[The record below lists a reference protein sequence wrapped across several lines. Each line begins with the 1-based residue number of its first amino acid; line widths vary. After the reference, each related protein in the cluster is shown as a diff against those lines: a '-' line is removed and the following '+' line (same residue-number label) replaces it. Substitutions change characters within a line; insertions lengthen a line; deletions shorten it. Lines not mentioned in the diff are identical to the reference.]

1 MKKRTKA
8 LVGLVL
14 LLGLTQTVSAK
25 EMMLKNDGYLF
36 EKETKK
42 IIFPQD
48 EKFFDVGEFNEDK
61 EMEGYNVNYKGKK
74 YLVLKKYFIEPEL
87 YSEYL
92 EKYKVKQ
99 QASNNDSV
107 YDYVGFTNTNQY
119 IKEIIDN
126 FYTSGTSD
134 LEQIQ
139 DVMVY
144 LKMLNLRYDLN
155 SRNSQFNTIEYG
167 YTACNGITYLQKLL
181 LDKTNLK
188 YRIVL
193 ENPANYERKEQDPV
207 SPGHIYCEVQING
220 KWHAFDATEL
230 LKKERANENITYEN
244 AKNAIKHLLNN
255 SLSREV
261 DYSNKH
267 SGYFAIAIDPNYPD
281 VISRVSGTYRNN
293 HKIED
298 NGFNAWFPSKTL
310 NQFQKEFE

>member
-42 IIFPQD
+42 IVFPQD
-48 EKFFDVGEFNEDK
+48 IKIFDVGEFNEDK
-61 EMEGYNVNYKGKK
+61 EVEGYNVNYRGKK
-74 YLVLKKYFIEPEL
+74 YLALKQFFIEPEL
-87 YSEYL
+87 YSKYL
-92 EKYKVKQ
+92 EQYKVIQ
-99 QASNNDSV
+99 QASNNDNV
-107 YDYVGFTNTNQY
+107 YDCVDFINTNQY
-119 IKEIIDN
+119 IKEIVNN
-126 FYTSGTSD
+126 FYTNGTSD

-144 LKMLNLRYDLN
+144 LTMLNLRYDLN
-155 SRNSQFNTIEYG
+155 SRKSQVNTIEDG
-167 YTACNGITYLQKLL
+167 YTACTGITYLQKLL

-193 ENPANYERKEQDPV
+193 ENPANYEKKEQDPV
-207 SPGHIYCEVQING
+207 SPGHIYCEVQVNG

-230 LKKERANENITYEN
+230 LKKERASENLTYEK
-244 AKNAIKHLLNN
+244 AKKAISLTLNN

-261 DYSNKH
+261 DYSNKYR
-267 SGYFAIAIDPNYPD
+267 GYFAIAIDPNYPD
-281 VISRVSGTYRNN
+281 VISRVSGTYKNN